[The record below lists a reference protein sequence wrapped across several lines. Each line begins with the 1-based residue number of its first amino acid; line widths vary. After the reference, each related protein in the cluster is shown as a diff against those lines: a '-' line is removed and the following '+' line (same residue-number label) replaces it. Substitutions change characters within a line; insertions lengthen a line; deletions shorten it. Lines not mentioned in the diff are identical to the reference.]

1 MDSVLKRRKRDTH
14 KGDYGRVGIVGGS
27 KGMAGAVYLASQGAL
42 RTGSGLVYSIV
53 PSYLD
58 MIMAI
63 KLNEVIVRS
72 VEDEN
77 KGYFNGASRDGLME
91 EIRDKDVL
99 CIGMGMGCCP
109 ERYKLMKDI
118 ILSVEGPMVLDA
130 DGINCISE
138 NLNIL
143 LEKKGKIVLT
153 PHLGELSRLLGV
165 DIKDIREDRFYYGK
179 YLSKKYDVTL
189 IMKGEK
195 TLVFS
200 PDREVYINKSG
211 NPGMATAGSGD
222 VLSGVIASLIGQ
234 GLEVE
239 VASELGVYLHGL
251 AGDLAAKDKGE
262 YGLIAG
268 DIVEYLPRAIE
279 EFLKNGLTNTKK

>member
-1 MDSVLKRRKRDTH
+1 MDLILKSRKRDTH
-14 KGDYGRVGIVGGS
+14 KGDYGRLGIIGGS
-27 KGMAGAVYLASQGAL
+27 KGMAGAVYLAAQGAI
-42 RTGSGLVYSIV
+42 RTGSGLVYTIV
-53 PSYLD
+53 PNYLD
-58 MIMAI
+58 TIMSI
-63 KLNEVIVRS
+63 KLNEVIVRA

-77 KGYFNGASRDGLME
+77 KGYLNRASRQGLME

-109 ERYKLMKDI
+109 ERYDLIKDI
-118 ILSVEGPMVLDA
+118 IVKSQLPIVLDA

-138 NLNIL
+138 DLNIL
-143 LEKKGKIVLT
+143 LEKRGKIVLT

-200 PDREVYINKSG
+200 PNREVYINKSG

-222 VLSGVIASLIGQ
+222 VLSGVISSLIGQ

-239 VASELGVYLHGL
+239 EASELGVYLHGL

-268 DIVEYLPRAIE
+268 DIVEYLPMAIE
-279 EFLKNGLTNTKK
+279 EVLKRGLTNVKK